1 MSCSL
6 SRALMAALL
15 TVSFLIG
22 CSSLKNTS
30 DFSTSALK
38 GIRKFEEIGYGFEKN
53 CLANCYSQKI
63 AGLNLDSPECNCS
76 EDKKADQVTRTIYK
90 AVSGYLDGLAKLS
103 DNKLTAYDLEPLSDG
118 LGKIENPSL
127 GIEKSHLEAYGTISR
142 ILLRSFTDK
151 YRKRQIRE
159 YVIDGKEP
167 FQALITYLRFNLS
180 ENLTGKLSVQ
190 KEILKEYYFT
200 LIKDTTLTT
209 WERREALETFY
220 TKCDQLEFTK
230 KQLVSYSMTL
240 QKIGQGERKLA
251 ETIDKLSDD
260 ESKAQLT
267 LFVSEL
273 QALIVNFNKLTIQ

>member
-1 MSCSL
+1 M
-6 SRALMAALL
+6 M
-15 TVSFLIG
+15 G

-38 GIRKFEEIGYGFEKN
+38 GIQKFEEIGYGFEKN
-53 CLANCYSQKI
+53 CLANCYSKTI
-63 AGLNLDSPECNCS
+63 AELNLDSPKCNCS

-90 AVSGYLDGLAKLS
+90 AASGYLDGLAKLS
-103 DNKLTAYDLEPLSDG
+103 ENKLTAYNLDPLSEG
-118 LGKIENPSL
+118 LTKIDDPSL
-127 GIEKSHLEAYGTISR
+127 GIEKGQLEAYGAISR

-151 YRKRQIRE
+151 YRKHQIRE
-159 YVIDGKEP
+159 YVIAGNEP
-167 FQALITYLRFNLS
+167 FLVLITFLRFNLS

-190 KEILKEYYFT
+190 KEILKEYYFA

-230 KQLVSYSMTL
+230 KQLVSYSKTL
-240 QKIGQGERKLA
+240 QKIGQGEERLA
-251 ETIDKLSDD
+251 ETIDKLNDD
-260 ESKAQLT
+260 QSKAQLT

-273 QALIVNFNKLTIQ
+273 QELIVNFNHLTIQ